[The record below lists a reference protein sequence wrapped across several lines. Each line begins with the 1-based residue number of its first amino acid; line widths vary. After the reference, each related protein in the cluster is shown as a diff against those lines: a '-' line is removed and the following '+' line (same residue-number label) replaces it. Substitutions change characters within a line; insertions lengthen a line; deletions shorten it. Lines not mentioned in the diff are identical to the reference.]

1 VIKPELLGYI
11 FDVLTRIIKWRQDNV
26 GVELVKVY
34 PRMADWAEWC
44 EITAHCIGLKEE
56 KAFMKAYNEN
66 IDLQTQEVI
75 EGSLISIALQI
86 FIESSRGS
94 EPY

>member
-44 EITAHCIGLKEE
+44 EITAHCIGEKEE
-56 KAFMKAYNEN
+56 EAFMKAYNEN

-75 EGSLISIALQI
+75 EGSDI
-86 FIESSRGS
+86 
-94 EPY
+94 